1 MITVCKCFLYYQC
14 CAWDLVSLDLNVN
27 YLYSLD
33 HVHGLRD
40 AYLSGVGHT
49 TNVCSETF
57 GDQEMEAIGVS
68 MSGVDKVVDGD
79 RM

>member
-1 MITVCKCFLYYQC
+1 MNPVCKYFLYYQC
-14 CAWDLVSLDLNVN
+14 SACDLVSLDLNVN

-49 TNVCSETF
+49 TNVCPETF
-57 GDQEMEAIGVS
+57 GDQEMEAIGMS
-68 MSGVDKVVDGD
+68 MSGVDKVADGD

>member
-1 MITVCKCFLYYQC
+1 MITLCKCFLYYQC
-14 CAWDLVSLDLNVN
+14 CACDLGTLDLNVN

-49 TNVCSETF
+49 TNVRPELF
-57 GDQEMEAIGVS
+57 GDQETGVS
-68 MSGVDKVVDGD
+68 VGDVDKMADGD